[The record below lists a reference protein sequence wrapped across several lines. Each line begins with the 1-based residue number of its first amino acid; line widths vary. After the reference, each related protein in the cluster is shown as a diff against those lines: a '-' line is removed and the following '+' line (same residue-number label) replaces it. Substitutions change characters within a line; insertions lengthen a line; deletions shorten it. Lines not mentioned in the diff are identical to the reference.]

1 MKTIR
6 DDEFY
11 GIATN
16 DGKLSWIAGHAQKV
30 VKFLQSNAGQYYRI
44 IFKNAA
50 REPKTPKQ
58 LGIYWGLYLP
68 EIKDE
73 LVRQGFTTTVGG
85 VFGSRKITRERPIN
99 IDEAHEIVKELCALV
114 DTDGQYITLS
124 AMDKF
129 QCVSFLDNVL
139 NFAGELGMNVEL
151 LRAEK

>member
-1 MKTIR
+1 MLTIK

-11 GIATN
+11 GIAAN
-16 DGKLSWIAGHAQKV
+16 GKLSWIAGHAQKV
-30 VKFLQSNAGQYYRI
+30 SSFLQKNAGQYYRVL
-44 IFKNAA
+44 FKNAA

-85 VFGSRKITRERPIN
+85 VFGSRKITRERVIN

-129 QCVSFLDNVL
+129 QCKNFLDNVL
-139 NFAGELGMNVEL
+139 NFAGELGMNVAR
-151 LRAEK
+151 LRDEK